1 MTTQAGAAVATAIEQ
16 PSEPNSLRAAAS
28 GAT

>member
-16 PSEPNSLRAAAS
+16 PASRNWLRVAAS
-28 GAT
+28 AAT